1 MKVSVI
7 IPVHNRKEYVLRAIR
22 SVKKSSS
29 EAEIIVVKNY
39 SDNNID
45 QSIERE
51 GAINIVEN
59 SNPLGE
65 KIRRGF
71 IESAGDVICILEDDD
86 TFAEGKIDRVK
97 EIFENSAINFYHNR
111 ALNVNEM
118 GISLGIMKNRIKI
131 KEGIYEMPASSEE
144 LEMMHKFKM
153 YYNTSSMA
161 FRKEPIMGYMD
172 HFRDVKLVMDTFLF
186 QISLLAGGSFFNDAT
201 PFTNYTVHE
210 SASNISGK
218 DFDDFIS
225 KAKNFFKIAYEDSL
239 VSLRLSKGTST
250 EQYSRAW
257 SIFLENSVSLFS
269 MDLKNVKYVDLPESY
284 SWVPFGKRMNFLI
297 RSAIKAPEIVRR
309 SILKMIYLNGYRIR
323 KR

>member
-7 IPVHNRKEYVLRAIR
+7 IPVHNRKQYVLRAIR

-29 EAEIIVVKNY
+29 EAEVIVVKNY
-39 SDNNID
+39 SDDNID
-45 QSIERE
+45 QSIEME

-71 IESAGDVICILEDDD
+71 IESHGDVVCILEDDD
-86 TFAEGKIDRVK
+86 TFSTGKIDRIK
-97 EIFENSAINFYHNR
+97 NIFENSTVNFYHNR
-111 ALNVNEM
+111 AINVNEQ
-118 GISLGIMKNRIKI
+118 GISLGIRKNRIKI
-131 KEGIYEMPASSEE
+131 KEGIYETPPGPED
-144 LEMMHKFKM
+144 LEIMHKFKM

-161 FRKEPIMGYMD
+161 FRKEPIMAYID
-172 HFRDVKLVMDTFLF
+172 HFREVKLVMDTFLF
-186 QISLLAGGSFFNDAT
+186 QISLLAGGSFFNDAM

-210 SASNISGK
+210 SASNISGI

-239 VSLRLSKGTST
+239 VSLRLSEGTYT

-257 SIFLENSVSLFS
+257 SIFLKNSVSLFS
-269 MDLKNVKYVDLPESY
+269 IDTEDVKYVDLPENY
-284 SWVPFGKRMNFLI
+284 LWVPFGKRMNFLI
-297 RSAIKAPEIVRR
+297 KSAIQSPEIVRK